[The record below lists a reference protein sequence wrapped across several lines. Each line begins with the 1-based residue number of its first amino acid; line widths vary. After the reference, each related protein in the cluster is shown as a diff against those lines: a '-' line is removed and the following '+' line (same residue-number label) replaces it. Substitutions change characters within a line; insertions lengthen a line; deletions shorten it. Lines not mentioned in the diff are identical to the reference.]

1 MTQYIMSITARD
13 RSGIVAG
20 VSESLVQMNGNIEA
34 ASQTVHRGYFAMILL
49 VTLPESA
56 DPQVLSETVRKAAG
70 NALHVYV
77 TEFVPSPQAMS
88 DSRKF
93 IFTSVGPDRPG
104 ILNAVAN
111 CFASRQIN
119 IDDLY
124 CFVENGDFII
134 ICAVSLPAEMDVHM
148 VQDDLETLGQSLGFT
163 ASLQHENIFTATNDL
178 AFGLVK

>member
-1 MTQYIMSITARD
+1 
-13 RSGIVAG
+13 
-20 VSESLVQMNGNIEA
+20 
-34 ASQTVHRGYFAMILL
+34 MILL
-49 VTLPESA
+49 VTLPAPVEA
-56 DPQVLSETVRKAAG
+56 DVLSQSVRRAAG

-77 TEFVPSPQAMS
+77 TEFIPAPPSPT
-88 DSRKF
+88 DTRKF

-178 AFGLVK
+178 AFGPMK